1 LRILLFIAFFT
12 FFSAH
17 AQQDTTIYSIV
28 DKDAEFPGGGAAMN
42 KWLFQKMN
50 FVYENELPT
59 SKMFLE
65 LIIETDGTLS
75 SIKNV
80 RGLKLT
86 DEAIQKLI
94 STSPKWT
101 PAQLN
106 GRNVCSKYLLPMH
119 IDFD

>member
-1 LRILLFIAFFT
+1 
-12 FFSAH
+12 
-17 AQQDTTIYSIV
+17 
-28 DKDAEFPGGGAAMN
+28 MN
-42 KWLFQKMN
+42 AWLFQNMN
-50 FVYENELPT
+50 FVDENELPT

-101 PAQLN
+101 PAVLN
-106 GRNVCSKYLLPMH
+106 GKYVRSKFAIPLN
-119 IDFD
+119 IDFE

>member
-1 LRILLFIAFFT
+1 
-12 FFSAH
+12 
-17 AQQDTTIYSIV
+17 
-28 DKDAEFPGGGAAMN
+28 MN

-106 GRNVCSKYLLPMH
+106 GRSVRSKYIISMY
-119 IDFD
+119 IDFH

>member
-1 LRILLFIAFFT
+1 
-12 FFSAH
+12 
-17 AQQDTTIYSIV
+17 
-28 DKDAEFPGGGAAMN
+28 MN
-42 KWLFQKMN
+42 AWLFQNMN
-50 FVYENELPT
+50 FVNENELPT
-59 SKMFLE
+59 SKTFFE
-65 LIIETDGTLS
+65 LIIEADGTLS

-106 GRNVCSKYLLPMH
+106 GRNVRTKYIISMY
-119 IDFD
+119 IDFH